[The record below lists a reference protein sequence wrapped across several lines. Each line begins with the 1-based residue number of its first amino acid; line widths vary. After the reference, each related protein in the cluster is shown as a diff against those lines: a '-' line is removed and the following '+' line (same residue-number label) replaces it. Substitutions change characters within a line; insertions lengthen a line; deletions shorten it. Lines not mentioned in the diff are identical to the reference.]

1 MKEQLVAIIV
11 RHGETGLN
19 RDKRFRSTL
28 DVELNE
34 TGIAQAK
41 AVSEFLSKYPVK
53 RIICSPLLRA
63 FVTAVEIAKPHGIF
77 VAQHRGLFPWRL
89 GIFSGRSRDEA
100 NDALQLFVKSPTV
113 CIPDGESLYDF
124 EERCYAFYKAIFEE
138 CRTTKQLTVLVAH
151 TSNVISLNNFTD
163 DANPL
168 DPEFG
173 ETVKPGGAAAIYWNG
188 KQHRIE
194 PIFGESKVSSFGGA

>member
-19 RDKRFRSTL
+19 KSKCFRSWL
-28 DVELNE
+28 DVELND
-34 TGIAQAK
+34 TGISQAK
-41 AVSEFLSKYPVK
+41 AVSQFLAKYPIK
-53 RIICSPLLRA
+53 RVICSPLLRA
-63 FVTAVEIAKPHGIF
+63 FVTAVEIANPHGLF

-100 NDALQLFVKSPTV
+100 NDALQIFVKNPTV
-113 CIPDGESLYDF
+113 KIPDGESLYDF
-124 EERCYAFYKAIFEE
+124 EERSFAFYKAVLEE

-173 ETVKPGGAAAIYWNG
+173 ETIKPGGAAAIYWNG
-188 KQHRIE
+188 KNHRIE
-194 PIFGESKVSSFGGA
+194 TIFGEGKISAFGGA